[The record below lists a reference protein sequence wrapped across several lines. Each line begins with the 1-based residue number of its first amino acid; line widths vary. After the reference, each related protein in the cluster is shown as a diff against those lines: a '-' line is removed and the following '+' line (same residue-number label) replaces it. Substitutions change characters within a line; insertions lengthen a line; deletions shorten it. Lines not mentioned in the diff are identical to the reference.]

1 MSGDINITQNNAED
15 IATAMVQAL
24 ERMGFSGKSSPAELT
39 PSQEKEVEQ
48 ILDETIE
55 ELKNW
60 SLEME
65 VSPTI
70 KKLKKALDEIRK
82 EEISRY
88 MGKMTE
94 VEQELMD
101 KVTKRIVQKVIK
113 LPVLQLKAAC
123 KRGEAET
130 LVEVLNDLFN
140 LEKDELISKG

>member
-1 MSGDINITQNNAED
+1 MYNIDQIEEQTSGII
-15 IATAMVQAL
+15 
-24 ERMGFSGKSSPAELT
+24 ERRRESI
-39 PSQEKEVEQ
+39 KEVEQ

-70 KKLKKALDEIRK
+70 KKLKKALEGIRK

-88 MGKMTE
+88 MGKITE

-101 KVTKRIVQKVIK
+101 KVTKSIVQKVIK

-140 LEKDELISKG
+140 LEKDELISKS

>member
-1 MSGDINITQNNAED
+1 MDSELDTIDGIILYNVDQIEEQTSGIIERRRAAIT
-15 IATAMVQAL
+15 
-24 ERMGFSGKSSPAELT
+24 
-39 PSQEKEVEQ
+39 EVEL

-70 KKLKKALDEIRK
+70 KKLKKALEEIRK
-82 EEISRY
+82 EEIARY
-88 MGKMTE
+88 VGKITE
-94 VEQELMD
+94 VEQDLID

-140 LEKDELISKG
+140 LEKDELTPKK

>member
-1 MSGDINITQNNAED
+1 MGSEMCIRDRYNIDQIEEQTSGII
-15 IATAMVQAL
+15 
-24 ERMGFSGKSSPAELT
+24 ERRRVAI
-39 PSQEKEVEQ
+39 KEVEQ
-48 ILDETIE
+48 ILDENIE

-70 KKLKKALDEIRK
+70 KRLKKALEGIRK

-88 MGKMTE
+88 MGKITE

-101 KVTKRIVQKVIK
+101 KVTKSIVQKVIK
-113 LPVLQLKAAC
+113 LPVLQLKEAC

-140 LEKDELISKG
+140 INKDELISKG